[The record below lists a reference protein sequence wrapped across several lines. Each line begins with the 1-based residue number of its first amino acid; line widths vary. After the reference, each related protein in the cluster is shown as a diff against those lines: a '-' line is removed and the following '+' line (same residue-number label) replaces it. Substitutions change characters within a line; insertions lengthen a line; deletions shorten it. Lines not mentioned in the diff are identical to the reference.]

1 LTEMKKKDV
10 QLREKDEN
18 LSAINMKVKELEMN
32 NQQFSLLQ

>member
-32 NQQFSLLQ
+32 CQQFSLLQ

>member
-1 LTEMKKKDV
+1 MKKKDV